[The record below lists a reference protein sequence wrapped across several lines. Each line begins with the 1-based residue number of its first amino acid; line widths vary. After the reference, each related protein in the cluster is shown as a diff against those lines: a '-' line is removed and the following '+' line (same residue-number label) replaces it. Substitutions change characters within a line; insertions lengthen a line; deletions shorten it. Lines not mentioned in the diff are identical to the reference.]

1 MDSLVNA
8 DSNLGDYIANNFL
21 QFSITALV
29 GLVVGALLLLVFC
42 YFSKK
47 MIGSIEDIVMVF
59 AFFVAL
65 MCFFAS
71 VLFKETNISINLLS
85 LFCSFIFSWL
95 LTKKSSKGE
104 FKEQQEA
111 IAKTTYRHI
120 GDIKS
125 AALVTQDRLLIL
137 RKKEGINQT
146 DIDGILDN
154 VKIILKGIKTNEEDW
169 KDMLSNEYI
178 EELSKNED
186 PENELD
192 EQRENIEQPT
202 SEDINEMFR
211 QIFGDK

>member
-1 MDSLVNA
+1 MDSSVNA
-8 DSNLGDYIANNFL
+8 DFNLSDYIANNFL
-21 QFSITALV
+21 QLSITALV
-29 GLVVGALLLLVFC
+29 GLAIGVLLFLAFC

-47 MIGSIEDIVMVF
+47 KIGSIEDIVMVF

-104 FKEQQEA
+104 FQEQQQA

-125 AALVTQDRLLIL
+125 AALVTRDRLLIL
-137 RKKEGINQT
+137 RDKEEINKT

-178 EELSKNED
+178 EKLSKNED
-186 PENELD
+186 PENELN
-192 EQRENIEQPT
+192 EQRKDIGQPT
-202 SEDINEMFR
+202 SEDINEMISK
-211 QIFGDK
+211 IFGNK